1 MVYENEY
8 FKVETKYVRPD
19 RMKQN
24 PIIMADYISSINDV
38 NVSVKDENKTY
49 FLIDND
55 RYDNAYLPVYDTNG
69 KDIQLIVSEQL
80 LNKIASVI
88 FNISEYRDKS
98 PWIIE
103 SDVFFML
110 DKDQKPISQNCTTD
124 ILEEFL
130 PGITKDYG
138 KNVSCF
144 TRLKIMTIGD
154 FNINTGRVYAKG
166 NYVLKLYSYI

>member
-110 DKDQKPISQNCTTD
+110 DKD
-124 ILEEFL
+124 
-130 PGITKDYG
+130 
-138 KNVSCF
+138 
-144 TRLKIMTIGD
+144 
-154 FNINTGRVYAKG
+154 
-166 NYVLKLYSYI
+166 